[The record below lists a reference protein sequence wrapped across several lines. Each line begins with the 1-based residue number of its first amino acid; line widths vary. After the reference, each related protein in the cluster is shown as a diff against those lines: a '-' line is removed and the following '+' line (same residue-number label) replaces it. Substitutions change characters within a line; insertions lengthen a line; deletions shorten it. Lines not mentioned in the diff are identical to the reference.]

1 VQHRRV
7 SSPVIMNTVSSKVEQ
22 SKFDSSVGSIR
33 NPPVRNHACM
43 ACGMTFTRRFSLQRH
58 TLRFHDQRTVVNHP
72 SKRCEKGQPQN
83 PIMRERVQSPTIIQ
97 HNQSSGITVH
107 FYPLPTP
114 TVKVP
119 EFGLRIEPCQC
130 KSCLKG

>member
-22 SKFDSSVGSIR
+22 SKIESCVGSIR
-33 NPPVRNHACM
+33 NPPRSESCMCM

-58 TLRFHDQRTVVNHP
+58 TLRFHNSMVNHP
-72 SKRCEKGQPQN
+72 SKSCEKEQPQN

-97 HNQSSGITVH
+97 HNQSSGINVH

-114 TVKVP
+114 TMKVP